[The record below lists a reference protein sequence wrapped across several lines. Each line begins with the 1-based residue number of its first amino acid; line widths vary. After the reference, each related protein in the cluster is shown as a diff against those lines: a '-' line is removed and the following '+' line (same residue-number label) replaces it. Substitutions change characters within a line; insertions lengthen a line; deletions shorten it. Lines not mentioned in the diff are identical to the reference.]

1 MGSPAGSSN
10 LGSEMFLYT
19 LFVFLA
25 DDPYV
30 TNSNLEELLKV
41 KSQEAVFTTFYDV
54 PHREGVMNTGDDE
67 THRYF
72 KHSSVKVILC
82 PRIAVKGSW
91 AKKQEQSTHH
101 RKSVIVDTAS
111 TNYGRKIVAFFG
123 GLDLCKGR
131 YDTPQHLVERIPDII
146 GISDDASVTEGDT
159 ES

>member
-1 MGSPAGSSN
+1 M
-10 LGSEMFLYT
+10 
-19 LFVFLA
+19 
-25 DDPYV
+25 
-30 TNSNLEELLKV
+30 
-41 KSQEAVFTTFYDV
+41 FTTFYDV
-54 PHREGVMNTGDDE
+54 PHQEGVMNTGDDE

-131 YDTPQHLVERIPDII
+131 YDTPQHLRHGPQKIKTSYDDCLLKVERIPDII